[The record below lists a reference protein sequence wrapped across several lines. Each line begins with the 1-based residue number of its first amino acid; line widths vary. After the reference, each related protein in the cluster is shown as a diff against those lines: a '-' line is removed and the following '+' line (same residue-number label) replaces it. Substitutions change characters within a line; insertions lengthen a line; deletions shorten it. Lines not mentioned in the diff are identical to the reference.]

1 MLCECVEFL
10 RHRIWLLRPVRSQ
23 VWCLKINTRPP
34 YGAILRARQHG
45 CPPVVPHPESLAAQ
59 AAYTECSISLMDIV
73 ILTFPNKAPSLSLS
87 KPERGEAG
95 LPWHLKTVT
104 WCSMRANQGRGRA
117 PGSECYRPLYS
128 PLSAAGE
135 PSVERECGLG
145 FMPLLRAKGLLHPAT
160 YTLHP
165 KLNPI
170 KPNPLFPLK
179 KVLTKSMTK

>member
-1 MLCECVEFL
+1 MLYLAMKQEVRQFCSV
-10 RHRIWLLRPVRSQ
+10 RHETCTLVVQHFETNIVGDQ
-23 VWCLKINTRPP
+23 VVQSLPGN
-34 YGAILRARQHG
+34 AG
-45 CPPVVPHPESLAAQ
+45 CPIQNPSLPRRPIPNALFPSW
-59 AAYTECSISLMDIV
+59 TLSRR
-73 ILTFPNKAPSLSLS
+73 FPNKAPSLSLS

-145 FMPLLRAKGLLHPAT
+145 FMPSLRAKGLLHPAT

>member
-1 MLCECVEFL
+1 MNHSCLCHSTPATV
-10 RHRIWLLRPVRSQ
+10 
-23 VWCLKINTRPP
+23 
-34 YGAILRARQHG
+34 
-45 CPPVVPHPESLAAQ
+45 
-59 AAYTECSISLMDIV
+59 
-73 ILTFPNKAPSLSLS
+73 PNKAPSLSLS

-145 FMPLLRAKGLLHPAT
+145 FMPSIRAKGLLHPAT